1 MTKDAAKGLLSDI
14 YNEVEQHIDK
24 LDDEVDEIEIIDFLH
39 DIANSLFKNDFK
51 YPFDFYSQQIT
62 FEEDYKLVAKQSLS
76 SYSDSHEKFTEL
88 TKAQQIVLEKI
99 STNKGRP
106 EELSKRFKKI
116 HTHLNEE
123 LLKANALINQLI
135 NRVSILED
143 KASIDPLTKVH
154 NRRALDTHLEAMAAL
169 DEHEH
174 QIMMHILMLDV
185 DDFKRINDTY
195 GHLIGD
201 KVLILLANIL
211 KNTLRE
217 GDKVFRYGGEEFVII
232 LNRITQEGCD
242 LVCARILDLVRS
254 DRLTIKDE
262 EIKVTLS
269 IGATMF
275 KYDDTPE
282 SALQRADQ
290 ALYLAKNAGK
300 DQVKVNN

>member
-1 MTKDAAKGLLSDI
+1 MTKDAAKDLLSNIHD
-14 YNEVEQHIDK
+14 EVEQHIEK
-24 LDDEVDEIEIIDFLH
+24 LDDEVDEIAIIDFLH

-99 STNKGRP
+99 STNRGRP
-106 EELSKRFKKI
+106 KELSKRFEKI

-135 NRVSILED
+135 NRVSVLED

-154 NRRALDTHLEAMAAL
+154 NRRALDTHLEAIAAL
-169 DEHEH
+169 DEQEH

-201 KVLILLANIL
+201 KVLVLLANIL
-211 KNTLRE
+211 KSTLRE

-242 LVCARILDLVRS
+242 LVCERILELVRS
-254 DRLTIKDE
+254 DRLIMKDE
-262 EIKVTLS
+262 EIRVTLS
-269 IGATMF
+269 VGATMF
-275 KYDDTPE
+275 KSDDTPE

-300 DQVKVNN
+300 DQVKVKN